1 MLYTIKNEKLTV
13 TVSDMGAELM
23 SVVKDGCEYIWGGT
37 EEIWP
42 NHAPLVFPICGRL
55 YEGKYTYR
63 GKEYEMKLHG
73 FIRRSV
79 FAVAE
84 HTDTAICLK
93 LTESEETKK
102 EYPFDFELKIWYILE
117 GDKLTNRF
125 EIKNTGADV
134 LPATIGG
141 HPGFNVPLDNG
152 NFEDYYLEF
161 DNECSPD
168 KILFSERCLLVG
180 KKGFPL
186 ESGKILRLRHELFD
200 NDAIFL
206 SRADSSVTLKSDKT
220 SRFVKVTYNDMP
232 YVGIWHKPQTV
243 APYVCIEPWCGLPG
257 NDGVIED
264 MEFRADMF
272 RIQPGST
279 KKAEFSMIFG

>member
-13 TVSDMGAELM
+13 TVSDVGAELI
-23 SVVKDGCEYIWGGT
+23 SVVKDGCEYIWLGK

-42 NHAPLVFPICGRL
+42 CHAPLVFPICGRL
-55 YEGKYTYR
+55 YESKYTYR
-63 GKEYEMKLHG
+63 GKEYEMNIHG
-73 FIRRSV
+73 FVRRSTLTV
-79 FAVAE
+79 YE
-84 HTDTAICLK
+84 QTDTAICLK

-141 HPGFNVPLDNG
+141 HPGFNVPLDKG
-152 NFEDYYLEF
+152 DFEDYYLEF
-161 DNECSPD
+161 ENECSPD
-168 KILFSERCLLVG
+168 KLLFSERCLLEG
-180 KKGFPL
+180 KTAFPL
-186 ESGKILRLRHELFD
+186 EKGKILRLRHDLFD
-200 NDAIFL
+200 NDAIFI
-206 SRADSSVTLKSDKT
+206 SRPDSTITLKSDKT
-220 SRFVKVTYNDMP
+220 DRFVKLIYADMP
-232 YVGIWHKPQTV
+232 YLGIWHRPKIE

-257 NDGVIED
+257 NDGVVED